1 MQIAPFFLCK
11 IELVMDALR
20 NFLTGRRLIFIGIF
34 LAVPFV
40 FFGTNS
46 FGTVLTDFGRV
57 NGLKVTPYDINIAVS
72 NVDRRLDQIY
82 GEEFSR
88 ELLGD
93 GVYQGYV
100 RQEIVAQKAL
110 LSQAIELG
118 LNYSEDDAKRSIM
131 QNTAFQVDG
140 KFDQEIFQATL
151 RSNGIVPKEF
161 IEAVRN
167 DFIVN
172 QFLLSVG
179 NSSYVLDS
187 EIYQL
192 IELLEQKR
200 NIEFFKI
207 DFQKLKDS
215 SDISLSDAQSY
226 FEENSFIF
234 QTPEKKIFQFIRMDQ
249 EDYKSDVEVPENFLN
264 DKYNE
269 YLVQLKQRI
278 ERRISHLMLDI
289 SAFNSR
295 QEANLTLQTLK
306 EDIQNGSITFEDA
319 VVNNSSDF
327 ATVDLG
333 GDLGFS
339 SGESFPAEFELAIQN
354 MQINELSNIV
364 DLGDTLH
371 LLKLTEINEENPL
384 TIDEMEVE
392 FLNDLMDQE
401 SLALMND
408 DRDSIE
414 DLILNNY
421 RLEEIALEM
430 NLAIKETQPIDDI
443 DFSSEDFAFNQF
455 LMGLPE
461 NTDYAEV
468 FETETGFYVA
478 SLKTLI
484 EPQQQEFS
492 EVVET
497 VFDMLKTDF
506 ANDQLS
512 QLSSSY
518 LEALNGDADEII
530 LESGVTRESYNS
542 LGRDSSLLPPDIIEG
557 IFDSKKD
564 TAYTAQ
570 SSNNDTYIL
579 VVDDITLPE
588 ISEIEALQ
596 SNYAE
601 FVESISLIK
610 LNQVL
615 ESEISNNINDK
626 IKNLNI

>member
-1 MQIAPFFLCK
+1 
-11 IELVMDALR
+11 MDGLR

-46 FGTVLTDFGRV
+46 FGTVFTDFGKV

-72 NVDRRLDQIY
+72 NVDRRLEQIY
-82 GEEFSR
+82 GGEFSR

-93 GVYQGYV
+93 GVYQGYI

-172 QFLLSVG
+172 QFLISVG

-187 EIYQL
+187 EIHQL

-200 NIEFFKI
+200 NVEFFKI

-215 SDISLSDAQSY
+215 SDISLSDAQTY
-226 FEENSFIF
+226 FEENSFVF

-249 EDYKSDVEVPENFLN
+249 EDYKSDVEVPENFVN
-264 DKYNE
+264 DQYNE

-278 ERRISHLMLDI
+278 ERRISHLMLDV

-319 VVNNSSDF
+319 VINNSSDF

-384 TIDEMEVE
+384 TLEEMEVE
-392 FLNDLMDQE
+392 FLNELMDQE

-408 DRDSIE
+408 DRDAIE

-430 NLAIKETQPIDDI
+430 NLAIQETPPIDDI

-461 NTDYAEV
+461 NADYAEV
-468 FETETGFYVA
+468 FETESGFYVA

-518 LEALNGDADEII
+518 LEALNGDIDEII

-579 VVDDITLPE
+579 VVGDITLPE

>member
-1 MQIAPFFLCK
+1 
-11 IELVMDALR
+11 MDGLR

-46 FGTVLTDFGRV
+46 FGTVFTDFGKV

-72 NVDRRLDQIY
+72 NVDRRLEQIY
-82 GEEFSR
+82 GGEFSR

-93 GVYQGYV
+93 GAYQDYV

-172 QFLLSVG
+172 QFLMSVG

-187 EIYQL
+187 EIHQL

-200 NIEFFKI
+200 NVEFFKI

-226 FEENSFIF
+226 FEENSFVF

-249 EDYKSDVEVPENFLN
+249 EDYKSDVEVPENFVN
-264 DKYNE
+264 DQYNE

-278 ERRISHLMLDI
+278 ERRISHLMLDV

-319 VVNNSSDF
+319 VINNSSDF

-384 TIDEMEVE
+384 TLEEMEVE
-392 FLNDLMDQE
+392 FLNELMDQE

-430 NLAIKETQPIDDI
+430 NLAIKETPPIDDI

-461 NTDYAEV
+461 NADYAEV
-468 FETETGFYVA
+468 FETESGFYVA

-518 LEALNGDADEII
+518 LEALNGEIDEII

>member
-1 MQIAPFFLCK
+1 
-11 IELVMDALR
+11 MDGLR

-46 FGTVLTDFGRV
+46 FGTVFTDFGKV

-72 NVDRRLDQIY
+72 NVDRRLEQIY
-82 GEEFSR
+82 GGEFSR
-88 ELLGD
+88 ELLVD
-93 GVYQGYV
+93 GAYQDYV

-172 QFLLSVG
+172 QFLMSVG

-187 EIYQL
+187 EIHQL

-200 NIEFFKI
+200 NVEFFKI

-226 FEENSFIF
+226 FEENSFVF

-249 EDYKSDVEVPENFLN
+249 EDYKSDVEVPENFVS
-264 DKYNE
+264 DQYNE

-278 ERRISHLMLDI
+278 ERRISHLMLDV

-319 VVNNSSDF
+319 VINNSSDF

-384 TIDEMEVE
+384 TLEEMEVE
-392 FLNDLMDQE
+392 FLNELMDQE

-461 NTDYAEV
+461 NPDYAEV
-468 FETETGFYVA
+468 FETENGFYVA

-518 LEALNGDADEII
+518 LEALNGEIDEII

-579 VVDDITLPE
+579 VVDEITLPE

-596 SNYAE
+596 SSYAE

>member
-1 MQIAPFFLCK
+1 
-11 IELVMDALR
+11 MDGLR

-46 FGTVLTDFGRV
+46 FGTVFTDFGKV

-72 NVDRRLDQIY
+72 NVDRRLEQIY
-82 GEEFSR
+82 GGEFSR

-172 QFLLSVG
+172 QFLMSVG

-187 EIYQL
+187 EIHQL

-200 NIEFFKI
+200 NVDFFKI

-226 FEENSFIF
+226 FEENSFVF
-234 QTPEKKIFQFIRMDQ
+234 RTPEKKIFQFIEMDQ
-249 EDYKSDVEVPENFLN
+249 EDYKSDIEVPENFVN
-264 DKYNE
+264 DQYNE

-278 ERRISHLMLDI
+278 ERRISHLMLDV

-384 TIDEMEVE
+384 TLEEMEVE
-392 FLNDLMDQE
+392 FLNELMDQE

-408 DRDSIE
+408 DRDAIE

-430 NLAIKETQPIDDI
+430 NLAIKETPPIDDI

-518 LEALNGDADEII
+518 LDALNGEVDEII

>member
-1 MQIAPFFLCK
+1 
-11 IELVMDALR
+11 MDGLR

-46 FGTVLTDFGRV
+46 FGTVFTDFGKV

-72 NVDRRLDQIY
+72 NVDRRLEQIY
-82 GEEFSR
+82 GGEFSR

-93 GVYQGYV
+93 GAYQGYV

-172 QFLLSVG
+172 QFLMSVG

-187 EIYQL
+187 EIHQL

-200 NIEFFKI
+200 NVEFFKI

-226 FEENSFIF
+226 FEENSFVF

-249 EDYKSDVEVPENFLN
+249 EDYKSDVEVPENFVN
-264 DKYNE
+264 DQYNE

-278 ERRISHLMLDI
+278 ERRISHLMLDV

-319 VVNNSSDF
+319 VINNSSDF

-384 TIDEMEVE
+384 TLEEMEVE
-392 FLNDLMDQE
+392 FLNELMDQE

-430 NLAIKETQPIDDI
+430 NLAIKETQPIHDI

-461 NTDYAEV
+461 NADYAEV
-468 FETETGFYVA
+468 FETESGFYVA

-518 LEALNGDADEII
+518 LEALNGENDEII
-530 LESGVTRESYNS
+530 LDSGVTRESYNS

>member
-1 MQIAPFFLCK
+1 
-11 IELVMDALR
+11 MDGLR

-46 FGTVLTDFGRV
+46 FGTVFTDFGKV

-72 NVDRRLDQIY
+72 NVDRRLEQIY
-82 GEEFSR
+82 GGEFSR

-93 GVYQGYV
+93 GAYQGYV

-172 QFLLSVG
+172 QFLMSVG

-187 EIYQL
+187 EIHQL

-200 NIEFFKI
+200 NVEFFKI

-226 FEENSFIF
+226 FEENSFVF

-249 EDYKSDVEVPENFLN
+249 EDYKSDVEVPENFVN
-264 DKYNE
+264 DQYNE

-278 ERRISHLMLDI
+278 ERRISHLMLDV

-319 VVNNSSDF
+319 VINNSSDF

-384 TIDEMEVE
+384 TLEEMEVE
-392 FLNDLMDQE
+392 FLNELMDQE
-401 SLALMND
+401 SLALLND

-461 NTDYAEV
+461 NADYAEV
-468 FETETGFYVA
+468 FETESGFYVA

-484 EPQQQEFS
+484 EPKQQEFS

-518 LEALNGDADEII
+518 LEALNGEIDEII

>member
-1 MQIAPFFLCK
+1 
-11 IELVMDALR
+11 MDGLR

-46 FGTVLTDFGRV
+46 FGTVFTDFGKV

-72 NVDRRLDQIY
+72 NVDRRLEQIY
-82 GEEFSR
+82 GGEFSR

-93 GVYQGYV
+93 GAYQDYV

-172 QFLLSVG
+172 QFLMSVG

-187 EIYQL
+187 EIHQL

-200 NIEFFKI
+200 NVEFFKI

-226 FEENSFIF
+226 FEENSFVF

-249 EDYKSDVEVPENFLN
+249 EDYKSDVEVPENFVN
-264 DKYNE
+264 DQYNE

-278 ERRISHLMLDI
+278 ERRISHLMLDV

-319 VVNNSSDF
+319 VINNSSDF

-384 TIDEMEVE
+384 TLEEMEVE
-392 FLNDLMDQE
+392 FLNELMDQE

-430 NLAIKETQPIDDI
+430 NLAIKETPPIDDI

-461 NTDYAEV
+461 NPDYAEV
-468 FETETGFYVA
+468 FETENGFYVA

-518 LEALNGDADEII
+518 LDALNGEVDEII

>member
-1 MQIAPFFLCK
+1 
-11 IELVMDALR
+11 MDGLR

-46 FGTVLTDFGRV
+46 FGTVFTDFGKV

-72 NVDRRLDQIY
+72 NVDRRLEQIY
-82 GEEFSR
+82 GGEFSR

-93 GVYQGYV
+93 GAYQDYV

-140 KFDQEIFQATL
+140 KFDQEVFQATL

-172 QFLLSVG
+172 QFLMSVG

-187 EIYQL
+187 EIHQL

-200 NIEFFKI
+200 NVEFFKI

-226 FEENSFIF
+226 FEENSFVF

-249 EDYKSDVEVPENFLN
+249 EDYKSDVEVPENFVN
-264 DKYNE
+264 DQYNE

-278 ERRISHLMLDI
+278 ERRISHLMLDV

-319 VVNNSSDF
+319 VINNSSDF

-384 TIDEMEVE
+384 TLEEMEVE
-392 FLNDLMDQE
+392 FLNELMDQE

-430 NLAIKETQPIDDI
+430 NLAIKETQPINDV

-461 NTDYAEV
+461 NPDYAEV
-468 FETETGFYVA
+468 FETENGFYVA

-518 LEALNGDADEII
+518 LEALNGEIDEII

>member
-1 MQIAPFFLCK
+1 
-11 IELVMDALR
+11 MDGLR

-46 FGTVLTDFGRV
+46 FGTVFTDFGKV

-72 NVDRRLDQIY
+72 NVDRRLEQIY
-82 GEEFSR
+82 GGEFSR

-93 GVYQGYV
+93 GAYQGYV

-140 KFDQEIFQATL
+140 KFDQEVFQATL

-172 QFLLSVG
+172 QFLMSVG

-187 EIYQL
+187 EIHQL

-200 NIEFFKI
+200 NVEFFKI

-226 FEENSFIF
+226 FEENSFVF

-249 EDYKSDVEVPENFLN
+249 EDYKSDVEVPENFVN
-264 DKYNE
+264 DQYNE

-278 ERRISHLMLDI
+278 ERRISHLMLDV

-319 VVNNSSDF
+319 VINNSSDF

-384 TIDEMEVE
+384 TLEEMEVE
-392 FLNDLMDQE
+392 FLNELMDQE

-461 NTDYAEV
+461 NADYAEV
-468 FETETGFYVA
+468 FETESGFYVA

-518 LEALNGDADEII
+518 LEALNGEIDEII
-530 LESGVTRESYNS
+530 LEVGVTRESYNS

>member
-1 MQIAPFFLCK
+1 
-11 IELVMDALR
+11 MDGLR

-46 FGTVLTDFGRV
+46 FGTVFTDFGKV

-72 NVDRRLDQIY
+72 NVDRRLEQIY
-82 GEEFSR
+82 GGEFSR

-172 QFLLSVG
+172 QFLMSVG

-187 EIYQL
+187 EIHQL

-200 NIEFFKI
+200 NVEFFKI

-226 FEENSFIF
+226 FEENSFVF

-249 EDYKSDVEVPENFLN
+249 EDYKSDVEVPENFVN
-264 DKYNE
+264 DQYNE

-278 ERRISHLMLDI
+278 ERRISHLMLDV

-319 VVNNSSDF
+319 VINNSSDF

-384 TIDEMEVE
+384 TLEEMEVE
-392 FLNDLMDQE
+392 FLNELMDQE
-401 SLALMND
+401 SLALLND

-461 NTDYAEV
+461 NPDYAEV
-468 FETETGFYVA
+468 FETENGFYVA

-518 LEALNGDADEII
+518 LEALNGEVDEII

>member
-1 MQIAPFFLCK
+1 
-11 IELVMDALR
+11 MDGLR

-46 FGTVLTDFGRV
+46 FGTVFTDFGKV

-72 NVDRRLDQIY
+72 NVDRRLEQIY
-82 GEEFSR
+82 GGEFSR

-93 GVYQGYV
+93 GAYQGYV

-172 QFLLSVG
+172 QFLMSVG

-187 EIYQL
+187 EIHQL

-200 NIEFFKI
+200 NVEFFKI

-226 FEENSFIF
+226 FEENSFVF

-249 EDYKSDVEVPENFLN
+249 EDYKSDVEVPENFVN
-264 DKYNE
+264 DQYNE

-278 ERRISHLMLDI
+278 ERRISHLMLDV

-319 VVNNSSDF
+319 VINNSSDF

-384 TIDEMEVE
+384 TLEEMEVE
-392 FLNDLMDQE
+392 FLNELMDQE

-430 NLAIKETQPIDDI
+430 NLAINETPPIDDI

-461 NTDYAEV
+461 NADYAEV
-468 FETETGFYVA
+468 FETESGFYVA

-518 LEALNGDADEII
+518 LEALNGEIDEII

>member
-1 MQIAPFFLCK
+1 
-11 IELVMDALR
+11 MDGLR

-46 FGTVLTDFGRV
+46 FGTVFTDFGKV

-72 NVDRRLDQIY
+72 NVDRRLEQIY
-82 GEEFSR
+82 GGEFSR

-172 QFLLSVG
+172 QFLMSVG

-187 EIYQL
+187 EIHQL

-200 NIEFFKI
+200 NVEFFKI

-226 FEENSFIF
+226 FEENSFVF

-249 EDYKSDVEVPENFLN
+249 EDYKSDVEVPENFVN
-264 DKYNE
+264 DQYNE

-278 ERRISHLMLDI
+278 ERRISHLMLDV

-319 VVNNSSDF
+319 VINNSSDF

-384 TIDEMEVE
+384 TLEEMEVE
-392 FLNDLMDQE
+392 FLNELMDQE

-430 NLAIKETQPIDDI
+430 NLAIKETPPIDDI

-518 LEALNGDADEII
+518 LDALNGEVDEII

-564 TAYTAQ
+564 TAYAAQ

>member
-1 MQIAPFFLCK
+1 
-11 IELVMDALR
+11 MDGLR

-46 FGTVLTDFGRV
+46 FGTVFTDFGKV

-72 NVDRRLDQIY
+72 NVDRRLEQIY
-82 GEEFSR
+82 GGEFSR

-93 GVYQGYV
+93 GAYQDYV

-172 QFLLSVG
+172 QFLMSVG

-187 EIYQL
+187 EIHQL

-200 NIEFFKI
+200 NVEFFKI

-226 FEENSFIF
+226 FEENSFVF

-249 EDYKSDVEVPENFLN
+249 EDYKSDVEVPENFVN
-264 DKYNE
+264 DQYNE

-278 ERRISHLMLDI
+278 ERRISHLMLDV

-319 VVNNSSDF
+319 VINNSSDF

-384 TIDEMEVE
+384 TLEEMEVE
-392 FLNDLMDQE
+392 FLNELMDQE
-401 SLALMND
+401 SLALLND

-461 NTDYAEV
+461 NPDYAEV
-468 FETETGFYVA
+468 FETENGFYVA

-518 LEALNGDADEII
+518 LEALNGEIDEII
-530 LESGVTRESYNS
+530 LEVGVTRESYNS

>member
-1 MQIAPFFLCK
+1 
-11 IELVMDALR
+11 MDGLR

-46 FGTVLTDFGRV
+46 FGTVFTDFGKV

-72 NVDRRLDQIY
+72 NVDRRLEQIY
-82 GEEFSR
+82 GGEFSR

-100 RQEIVAQKAL
+100 RQEIIAQKAL

-249 EDYKSDVEVPENFLN
+249 EDYKSDVEVPENFVN
-264 DKYNE
+264 DQYNE

-278 ERRISHLMLDI
+278 ERRISHLMLDV

-384 TIDEMEVE
+384 TIEEMEVE
-392 FLNDLMDQE
+392 FLNELMDQE

>member
-1 MQIAPFFLCK
+1 
-11 IELVMDALR
+11 MDGLR

-46 FGTVLTDFGRV
+46 FGTVFTDFGKV

-72 NVDRRLDQIY
+72 NVDRRLEQIY
-82 GEEFSR
+82 GGEFSR

-172 QFLLSVG
+172 QFLMSVG

-187 EIYQL
+187 EIHQL

-200 NIEFFKI
+200 NVEFFKI

-226 FEENSFIF
+226 FEENSFVF

-249 EDYKSDVEVPENFLN
+249 EDYKSDVEVPENFVN
-264 DKYNE
+264 DQYNE
-269 YLVQLKQRI
+269 YLVQLKKRI
-278 ERRISHLMLDI
+278 ERRISHLMLDV

-306 EDIQNGSITFEDA
+306 EDIQNGSTTFEDA
-319 VVNNSSDF
+319 VINNSSDF

-384 TIDEMEVE
+384 TLEEMEVE
-392 FLNDLMDQE
+392 FLNELMDQE

-430 NLAIKETQPIDDI
+430 NLAIKETPPIDDI

-518 LEALNGDADEII
+518 LDALNGEVDEII

-564 TAYTAQ
+564 TAYAAQ

>member
-1 MQIAPFFLCK
+1 
-11 IELVMDALR
+11 MDGLR

-46 FGTVLTDFGRV
+46 FGTVFTDFGKV

-72 NVDRRLDQIY
+72 NVDRRLEQIY
-82 GEEFSR
+82 GGEFSR

-93 GVYQGYV
+93 GAYQGYV

-172 QFLLSVG
+172 QFLMSVG

-187 EIYQL
+187 EIHQL

-200 NIEFFKI
+200 NVEFFKI

-226 FEENSFIF
+226 FEENSFVF

-249 EDYKSDVEVPENFLN
+249 ENYKSDVEVPENFVN
-264 DKYNE
+264 DQYNE

-278 ERRISHLMLDI
+278 ERRISHLMLDV

-319 VVNNSSDF
+319 VINNSSDF

-384 TIDEMEVE
+384 TLEEMEVE
-392 FLNDLMDQE
+392 FLNELMDQE

-461 NTDYAEV
+461 NADYAEV
-468 FETETGFYVA
+468 FETESGFYVA

-518 LEALNGDADEII
+518 LEALNGEIDEII

>member
-1 MQIAPFFLCK
+1 
-11 IELVMDALR
+11 MDGLR

-46 FGTVLTDFGRV
+46 FGTVFTDFGKV

-72 NVDRRLDQIY
+72 NVDRRLEQIY
-82 GEEFSR
+82 GGEFSR

-172 QFLLSVG
+172 QFLMSVG

-187 EIYQL
+187 EIHQL

-200 NIEFFKI
+200 NVEFFKI

-226 FEENSFIF
+226 FEENSFVF
-234 QTPEKKIFQFIRMDQ
+234 QTPEKKIFQFIRINQ
-249 EDYKSDVEVPENFLN
+249 EDYKSDVEVPENFVN
-264 DKYNE
+264 DQYNE

-278 ERRISHLMLDI
+278 ERRISHLMLDV

-319 VVNNSSDF
+319 VINNSSDF

-384 TIDEMEVE
+384 TLEEMEVE
-392 FLNDLMDQE
+392 FLNELMDQE

-461 NTDYAEV
+461 NADYAEV

-518 LEALNGDADEII
+518 LEALNGEIDEII

>member
-1 MQIAPFFLCK
+1 
-11 IELVMDALR
+11 MDGLR

-46 FGTVLTDFGRV
+46 FGTVFTDFGKV

-72 NVDRRLDQIY
+72 NVDRRLEQIY
-82 GEEFSR
+82 GGEFSR

-93 GVYQGYV
+93 GAYQGYV

-172 QFLLSVG
+172 QFLMSVG

-187 EIYQL
+187 EIHQL

-200 NIEFFKI
+200 NVEFFKI

-226 FEENSFIF
+226 FEENSFVF

-249 EDYKSDVEVPENFLN
+249 EDYKSDVEVPENFVN
-264 DKYNE
+264 DQYNE

-278 ERRISHLMLDI
+278 ERRISHLMLDV

-319 VVNNSSDF
+319 VINNSSDF

-384 TIDEMEVE
+384 TLEEMEVE
-392 FLNDLMDQE
+392 FLNELMDQE

-430 NLAIKETQPIDDI
+430 NLAIKETPPIDDI

-518 LEALNGDADEII
+518 LDALNGEVDEII

-570 SSNNDTYIL
+570 SSNKDTYIL

>member
-1 MQIAPFFLCK
+1 
-11 IELVMDALR
+11 MDGLR

-46 FGTVLTDFGRV
+46 FGTVFTDFGKV

-72 NVDRRLDQIY
+72 NVDRRLEQIY
-82 GEEFSR
+82 GGEFSR

-172 QFLLSVG
+172 QFLMSVG

-187 EIYQL
+187 EIHQL

-200 NIEFFKI
+200 NVEFFKI

-226 FEENSFIF
+226 FEENSFVF
-234 QTPEKKIFQFIRMDQ
+234 QTPEKKIFQFIKMDQ
-249 EDYKSDVEVPENFLN
+249 EDYKSDIEVPENFVN
-264 DKYNE
+264 DQYNE

-278 ERRISHLMLDI
+278 ERRISHLMLDV

-319 VVNNSSDF
+319 VINNSSDF

-384 TIDEMEVE
+384 TLEEMEVE
-392 FLNDLMDQE
+392 FLNELMDQE

-430 NLAIKETQPIDDI
+430 NLAIKETPPIDDI

-461 NTDYAEV
+461 NADYAEV

-518 LEALNGDADEII
+518 LEALNGEIDEII

>member
-1 MQIAPFFLCK
+1 
-11 IELVMDALR
+11 MDGLR

-46 FGTVLTDFGRV
+46 FGTVFTDFGKV

-72 NVDRRLDQIY
+72 NVDRRLEQIY
-82 GEEFSR
+82 GGEFSR

-93 GVYQGYV
+93 GAYQGYV

-172 QFLLSVG
+172 QFLMSVG

-187 EIYQL
+187 EIHQL

-200 NIEFFKI
+200 NVEFFKI

-226 FEENSFIF
+226 FEENSFVF
-234 QTPEKKIFQFIRMDQ
+234 QTPEKKIFQFIKMDQ
-249 EDYKSDVEVPENFLN
+249 EDYKSDIEVPENFVN
-264 DKYNE
+264 DQYNE

-278 ERRISHLMLDI
+278 ERRISHLMLDV

-319 VVNNSSDF
+319 VINNSSDF

-384 TIDEMEVE
+384 TLEEMEVE
-392 FLNDLMDQE
+392 FLNELMDQE

-430 NLAIKETQPIDDI
+430 NLAIKETPPIDDI

-461 NTDYAEV
+461 NADYAEV

-518 LEALNGDADEII
+518 LEALNGEIDEII

>member
-1 MQIAPFFLCK
+1 
-11 IELVMDALR
+11 MDGLR

-46 FGTVLTDFGRV
+46 FGTVFTDFGKV

-72 NVDRRLDQIY
+72 NVDRRLEQIY
-82 GEEFSR
+82 GGEFSR

-172 QFLLSVG
+172 QFLMSVG

-187 EIYQL
+187 EIHQL

-200 NIEFFKI
+200 NVEFFKI

-226 FEENSFIF
+226 FEENSFVF

-249 EDYKSDVEVPENFLN
+249 EDYKSDVEVPENFVN
-264 DKYNE
+264 DQYNE

-278 ERRISHLMLDI
+278 ERRISHLMLDV

-306 EDIQNGSITFEDA
+306 EDIQNGSTTFEDA
-319 VVNNSSDF
+319 VINNSSDF

-384 TIDEMEVE
+384 TLEEMEVE
-392 FLNDLMDQE
+392 FLNELMDQE

-430 NLAIKETQPIDDI
+430 NLAIKETPPIDDI

-518 LEALNGDADEII
+518 LDALNGEVDEII

-564 TAYTAQ
+564 TAYAAQ

>member
-1 MQIAPFFLCK
+1 
-11 IELVMDALR
+11 MDGLR

-46 FGTVLTDFGRV
+46 FGTVFTDFGKV

-72 NVDRRLDQIY
+72 NVDRRLEQIY
-82 GEEFSR
+82 GGEFSR

-93 GVYQGYV
+93 GAYQGYV

-172 QFLLSVG
+172 QFLMSVG

-187 EIYQL
+187 EIHQL

-200 NIEFFKI
+200 NVEFFKI

-226 FEENSFIF
+226 FEENSFVF

-249 EDYKSDVEVPENFLN
+249 EDYKSDVEVPENFVN
-264 DKYNE
+264 DQYNE

-278 ERRISHLMLDI
+278 ERRISHLMLDV

-319 VVNNSSDF
+319 VINNSSDF

-384 TIDEMEVE
+384 TLEEMEVE
-392 FLNDLMDQE
+392 FLNELMDQE
-401 SLALMND
+401 SLALLND

-461 NTDYAEV
+461 NPDYAEV
-468 FETETGFYVA
+468 FETENGFYVA

-518 LEALNGDADEII
+518 LEALNGEVDEII

>member
-1 MQIAPFFLCK
+1 
-11 IELVMDALR
+11 MDGLR

-46 FGTVLTDFGRV
+46 FGTVFTDFGKV

-72 NVDRRLDQIY
+72 NVDRRLEQIY
-82 GEEFSR
+82 GGEFSR

-93 GVYQGYV
+93 GAYQGYV

-172 QFLLSVG
+172 QFLMSVG

-187 EIYQL
+187 EIHQL

-200 NIEFFKI
+200 NVEFFKI

-226 FEENSFIF
+226 FEENSFVF

-249 EDYKSDVEVPENFLN
+249 EDYKSDVEVPENFVN
-264 DKYNE
+264 DQYNE

-278 ERRISHLMLDI
+278 ERSSSHLMLDV

-319 VVNNSSDF
+319 VINNSSDF

-384 TIDEMEVE
+384 TLEEMEVE
-392 FLNDLMDQE
+392 FLNELMDQE

-461 NTDYAEV
+461 NADYAEV

-518 LEALNGDADEII
+518 LEALNGEIDEII

>member
-1 MQIAPFFLCK
+1 
-11 IELVMDALR
+11 MDGLR

-46 FGTVLTDFGRV
+46 FGTVFTDFGKV

-72 NVDRRLDQIY
+72 NVDRRLEQIY
-82 GEEFSR
+82 GGEFSR

-93 GVYQGYV
+93 GAYQGYV

-172 QFLLSVG
+172 QFLMSVG

-187 EIYQL
+187 EIHQL

-200 NIEFFKI
+200 NVEFFKI

-226 FEENSFIF
+226 FEENSFVF

-249 EDYKSDVEVPENFLN
+249 EDYKSDVEVPENFVN
-264 DKYNE
+264 DQYNE

-278 ERRISHLMLDI
+278 ERRISHLMLDV

-319 VVNNSSDF
+319 VINNSSDF

-384 TIDEMEVE
+384 TLEEMEVE
-392 FLNDLMDQE
+392 FLNELMDQE
-401 SLALMND
+401 SLALLND
-408 DRDSIE
+408 DRDAIE

-461 NTDYAEV
+461 NPDYAEV
-468 FETETGFYVA
+468 FETESGFYVA

-518 LEALNGDADEII
+518 LEALNGEVDEII

>member
-1 MQIAPFFLCK
+1 
-11 IELVMDALR
+11 MDGLR

-46 FGTVLTDFGRV
+46 FGTVFTDFGKV

-72 NVDRRLDQIY
+72 NVDRRLEQIY
-82 GEEFSR
+82 GGEFSR

-93 GVYQGYV
+93 GAYQDYV

-172 QFLLSVG
+172 QFLMSVG

-187 EIYQL
+187 EIHQL

-200 NIEFFKI
+200 NVEFFKI

-226 FEENSFIF
+226 FEENSFVF

-249 EDYKSDVEVPENFLN
+249 EDYKSDVEVPENFVN
-264 DKYNE
+264 DQYNE

-278 ERRISHLMLDI
+278 ERRISHLMLDV

-319 VVNNSSDF
+319 VINNSSDF

-384 TIDEMEVE
+384 TLEEMEVE
-392 FLNDLMDQE
+392 FLNELMDQE

-461 NTDYAEV
+461 NPDYAEV
-468 FETETGFYVA
+468 FETENGFYVA

-518 LEALNGDADEII
+518 LEALNGEIDEII

>member
-1 MQIAPFFLCK
+1 
-11 IELVMDALR
+11 MDGLR

-46 FGTVLTDFGRV
+46 FGTVFTDFGKV

-72 NVDRRLDQIY
+72 NVDRRLEQIY
-82 GEEFSR
+82 GGEFSR

-93 GVYQGYV
+93 GAYQDYV

-172 QFLLSVG
+172 QFLMSVG

-187 EIYQL
+187 EIHQL

-200 NIEFFKI
+200 NVEFFKI

-226 FEENSFIF
+226 FEENSFVF

-249 EDYKSDVEVPENFLN
+249 EDYKSDVEVPENFVN
-264 DKYNE
+264 DQYNE

-278 ERRISHLMLDI
+278 ERRISHLMLDV

-319 VVNNSSDF
+319 VINNSSDF

-384 TIDEMEVE
+384 TLEEMEIE
-392 FLNDLMDQE
+392 FLNELMDQE

-430 NLAIKETQPIDDI
+430 NLVIKETPPIDDI

-461 NTDYAEV
+461 NPDYAEV
-468 FETETGFYVA
+468 FETESGFYVA

-518 LEALNGDADEII
+518 LEALNGEIDEII

>member
-1 MQIAPFFLCK
+1 
-11 IELVMDALR
+11 MDGLR

-46 FGTVLTDFGRV
+46 FGTVFTDFGKV

-72 NVDRRLDQIY
+72 NVDRRLEQIY
-82 GEEFSR
+82 GGEFSR

-93 GVYQGYV
+93 GAYQDYV
-100 RQEIVAQKAL
+100 RQEIVAQKVL

-172 QFLLSVG
+172 QFLMSVG

-187 EIYQL
+187 EIHQL

-200 NIEFFKI
+200 NVEFFKI

-226 FEENSFIF
+226 FEENSFVF

-249 EDYKSDVEVPENFLN
+249 EDYKSDVEVPENFVN
-264 DKYNE
+264 DQYNE

-278 ERRISHLMLDI
+278 ERRISHLMLDV

-319 VVNNSSDF
+319 VINNSSDF

-384 TIDEMEVE
+384 TLEEMEVE
-392 FLNDLMDQE
+392 FLNELMDQE

-430 NLAIKETQPIDDI
+430 SLAIKETPPIDDI

-461 NTDYAEV
+461 NADYAEV

-518 LEALNGDADEII
+518 LDALNGEVDEII

>member
-1 MQIAPFFLCK
+1 
-11 IELVMDALR
+11 MDGLR

-46 FGTVLTDFGRV
+46 FGTVFTDFGKV

-72 NVDRRLDQIY
+72 NVDRRLEQIY
-82 GEEFSR
+82 GGEFSR

-172 QFLLSVG
+172 QFLMSVG

-187 EIYQL
+187 EIHQL

-200 NIEFFKI
+200 NVNFFKI

-226 FEENSFIF
+226 FEENSFVF
-234 QTPEKKIFQFIRMDQ
+234 QTPEKKIFQFIKMDQ
-249 EDYKSDVEVPENFLN
+249 EDYKSDIEVPENFVN
-264 DKYNE
+264 DQYNE

-278 ERRISHLMLDI
+278 ERRISHLMLDV

-319 VVNNSSDF
+319 VINNSSDF

-384 TIDEMEVE
+384 TLEEMEVE
-392 FLNDLMDQE
+392 FLNELMDQE

-430 NLAIKETQPIDDI
+430 NLAIKETPPIDDI

-461 NTDYAEV
+461 NADYAEV

-518 LEALNGDADEII
+518 LEALNGEIDEII

>member
-1 MQIAPFFLCK
+1 
-11 IELVMDALR
+11 MDGLR

-46 FGTVLTDFGRV
+46 FGTVFTDFGKV

-72 NVDRRLDQIY
+72 NVDRRLEQIY
-82 GEEFSR
+82 GGEFSR

-93 GVYQGYV
+93 GAYQGYV

-172 QFLLSVG
+172 QFLMSVG

-187 EIYQL
+187 EIHQL

-200 NIEFFKI
+200 NVEFFKI

-226 FEENSFIF
+226 FEENSFVF

-249 EDYKSDVEVPENFLN
+249 EDYKSDVEVPENFVN
-264 DKYNE
+264 DQYNE

-278 ERRISHLMLDI
+278 ERRISHLMLDV

-319 VVNNSSDF
+319 VINNSSDF

-384 TIDEMEVE
+384 TLEEMEVE
-392 FLNDLMDQE
+392 FLNELMDQE
-401 SLALMND
+401 SLALLND
-408 DRDSIE
+408 DRDAIE

-430 NLAIKETQPIDDI
+430 NLAIKETPPIDDI

-518 LEALNGDADEII
+518 LEALNGEIDEII

>member
-1 MQIAPFFLCK
+1 
-11 IELVMDALR
+11 MDGLR

-46 FGTVLTDFGRV
+46 FGTVFTDFGKV

-72 NVDRRLDQIY
+72 NVDRRLEQIY
-82 GEEFSR
+82 GGEFSR

-172 QFLLSVG
+172 QFLMSVG

-187 EIYQL
+187 EIHQL

-200 NIEFFKI
+200 NVEFFKI

-226 FEENSFIF
+226 FEENSFVF
-234 QTPEKKIFQFIRMDQ
+234 QTPEKKIFQFIRINQ
-249 EDYKSDVEVPENFLN
+249 EDYKSDVEVPENFVN
-264 DKYNE
+264 DQYNE

-278 ERRISHLMLDI
+278 ERRISHLMLDV

-306 EDIQNGSITFEDA
+306 EDIQNGSTTFEDA
-319 VVNNSSDF
+319 VINNSSDF

-384 TIDEMEVE
+384 TLEEMEVE
-392 FLNDLMDQE
+392 FLNELMDQE

-430 NLAIKETQPIDDI
+430 NLAIKETPPIDDI

-461 NTDYAEV
+461 NADYAEV

-518 LEALNGDADEII
+518 LEALNGEIDEII

>member
-1 MQIAPFFLCK
+1 
-11 IELVMDALR
+11 MDGLR

-46 FGTVLTDFGRV
+46 FGTVFTDFGKV

-72 NVDRRLDQIY
+72 NVDRRLEQIY
-82 GEEFSR
+82 GGEFSR

-93 GVYQGYV
+93 GAYQDYV

-172 QFLLSVG
+172 QFLMSVG

-187 EIYQL
+187 EIHQL

-200 NIEFFKI
+200 NVEFFKI

-226 FEENSFIF
+226 FEENSFVF

-249 EDYKSDVEVPENFLN
+249 EDYKSDVEVPENFVN
-264 DKYNE
+264 DQYNE

-278 ERRISHLMLDI
+278 ERRISHLMLDV

-319 VVNNSSDF
+319 VINNSSDF

-384 TIDEMEVE
+384 TLEEMEVE
-392 FLNDLMDQE
+392 FLNELMDQE

-461 NTDYAEV
+461 NADYAEV
-468 FETETGFYVA
+468 FETENGFYVA

-518 LEALNGDADEII
+518 LEALNGEVDEII

>member
-1 MQIAPFFLCK
+1 
-11 IELVMDALR
+11 MDGLR

-46 FGTVLTDFGRV
+46 FGTVFTDFGKV

-72 NVDRRLDQIY
+72 NVDRRLEQIY
-82 GEEFSR
+82 GGEFSR

-93 GVYQGYV
+93 GAYQDYV

-172 QFLLSVG
+172 QFLMSVG

-187 EIYQL
+187 EIHQL

-200 NIEFFKI
+200 NVEFFKI

-226 FEENSFIF
+226 FEENSFVF

-249 EDYKSDVEVPENFLN
+249 EDYKSDVEVPENFVN
-264 DKYNE
+264 DQYNE

-278 ERRISHLMLDI
+278 ERRISHLMLDV

-319 VVNNSSDF
+319 VINNSSDF

-384 TIDEMEVE
+384 TLEEMEVE
-392 FLNDLMDQE
+392 FLNELMDQE

-461 NTDYAEV
+461 NPDYAEV
-468 FETETGFYVA
+468 FETENGFYVA

-497 VFDMLKTDF
+497 VFDMLKTDL

-518 LEALNGDADEII
+518 LEALNGEVDEII

>member
-1 MQIAPFFLCK
+1 
-11 IELVMDALR
+11 MDGLR

-46 FGTVLTDFGRV
+46 FGTVFTDFGKV

-72 NVDRRLDQIY
+72 NVDRRLEQIY
-82 GEEFSR
+82 GGEFSR

-93 GVYQGYV
+93 GAYQGYV

-172 QFLLSVG
+172 QFLMSVG

-187 EIYQL
+187 EIHQL

-200 NIEFFKI
+200 NVEFFKI

-226 FEENSFIF
+226 FEENSFVF

-249 EDYKSDVEVPENFLN
+249 EDYKSDVEVPENFVN
-264 DKYNE
+264 DQYNE

-278 ERRISHLMLDI
+278 ERRISHLMLDV

-319 VVNNSSDF
+319 VINNSSDF

-384 TIDEMEVE
+384 TLEEMEVE
-392 FLNDLMDQE
+392 FLNELMDQE

-461 NTDYAEV
+461 NADYAEV

-518 LEALNGDADEII
+518 LEALNGEIDEII

>member
-1 MQIAPFFLCK
+1 
-11 IELVMDALR
+11 MDGLR

-46 FGTVLTDFGRV
+46 FGTVFTDFGKV

-72 NVDRRLDQIY
+72 NVDRRLEQIY
-82 GEEFSR
+82 GGEFSR

-93 GVYQGYV
+93 GAYQGYV

-172 QFLLSVG
+172 QFLMSVG

-187 EIYQL
+187 EIHQL

-200 NIEFFKI
+200 NVEFFKI

-226 FEENSFIF
+226 FEENSFVF

-249 EDYKSDVEVPENFLN
+249 EDYKSDVEVPENFVN
-264 DKYNE
+264 DQYNE

-278 ERRISHLMLDI
+278 ERRISHLMLDV

-319 VVNNSSDF
+319 VINNSSDF

-384 TIDEMEVE
+384 TLEEMEVE
-392 FLNDLMDQE
+392 FLNELMDQE

-461 NTDYAEV
+461 NADYAEV
-468 FETETGFYVA
+468 FETESGFYVA

-518 LEALNGDADEII
+518 LEALNGEIDEII

>member
-1 MQIAPFFLCK
+1 
-11 IELVMDALR
+11 MDGLR

-46 FGTVLTDFGRV
+46 FGTVFTDFGKV

-72 NVDRRLDQIY
+72 NVDRRLEQIY
-82 GEEFSR
+82 GGEFSR

-93 GVYQGYV
+93 GAYQGYV

-172 QFLLSVG
+172 QFLMSVG

-187 EIYQL
+187 EIHQL

-200 NIEFFKI
+200 NVEFFKI

-226 FEENSFIF
+226 FEENSFVF

-249 EDYKSDVEVPENFLN
+249 EDYKSDVEVPENFVN
-264 DKYNE
+264 DQYNE

-278 ERRISHLMLDI
+278 ERRISHLMLDV

-319 VVNNSSDF
+319 VINNSSDF

-384 TIDEMEVE
+384 TLEEMEVE
-392 FLNDLMDQE
+392 FLNELMDQE

-430 NLAIKETQPIDDI
+430 NLAIKETKPIDDI

-461 NTDYAEV
+461 NADYAEV
-468 FETETGFYVA
+468 FETESGFYVA

-518 LEALNGDADEII
+518 LEALNGEIDEII
-530 LESGVTRESYNS
+530 LESGVSRESYNS

>member
-1 MQIAPFFLCK
+1 
-11 IELVMDALR
+11 MDGLR

-46 FGTVLTDFGRV
+46 FGTVFTDFGKV

-72 NVDRRLDQIY
+72 NVDRRLEQIY
-82 GEEFSR
+82 GGEFSR

-93 GVYQGYV
+93 GAYQGYV

-172 QFLLSVG
+172 QFLMSVG

-187 EIYQL
+187 EIHQL

-200 NIEFFKI
+200 NVEFFKI

-226 FEENSFIF
+226 FEENSFVF

-249 EDYKSDVEVPENFLN
+249 EDYKSDVEVPENFVN
-264 DKYNE
+264 DQYNE

-278 ERRISHLMLDI
+278 ERRISHLMLDV

-319 VVNNSSDF
+319 VINNSSDF

-384 TIDEMEVE
+384 TLEEMEIE
-392 FLNDLMDQE
+392 FLNELMDQE
-401 SLALMND
+401 SLALLND

-430 NLAIKETQPIDDI
+430 NLVIKETPPIDDI

-461 NTDYAEV
+461 NPDYAEV
-468 FETETGFYVA
+468 FETESGFYVA

-518 LEALNGDADEII
+518 LEALNGEIDEII

-564 TAYTAQ
+564 AAYIAQ

>member
-1 MQIAPFFLCK
+1 
-11 IELVMDALR
+11 MDGLR

-46 FGTVLTDFGRV
+46 FGTVFTDFGKV

-72 NVDRRLDQIY
+72 NVDRRLEQIY
-82 GEEFSR
+82 GGEFSR

-93 GVYQGYV
+93 GAYQDYV

-172 QFLLSVG
+172 QFLMSVG

-187 EIYQL
+187 EIHQL

-200 NIEFFKI
+200 NVEFFKI

-226 FEENSFIF
+226 FEENSFVF

-249 EDYKSDVEVPENFLN
+249 EDYKSDVEVPENFVN
-264 DKYNE
+264 DQYNE

-278 ERRISHLMLDI
+278 ERRISHLMLDV

-319 VVNNSSDF
+319 VINNSSDF

-384 TIDEMEVE
+384 TLEEMEVE
-392 FLNDLMDQE
+392 FLNELMDQE

-461 NTDYAEV
+461 NADYAEV
-468 FETETGFYVA
+468 FETENGFYVA

-518 LEALNGDADEII
+518 LEALNGEIDEII

>member
-1 MQIAPFFLCK
+1 
-11 IELVMDALR
+11 MDGLR

-46 FGTVLTDFGRV
+46 FGTVFTDFGKV

-72 NVDRRLDQIY
+72 NVDRRLEQIY
-82 GEEFSR
+82 GSEFSR

-93 GVYQGYV
+93 GAYQDYV

-140 KFDQEIFQATL
+140 KFDQEVFQATL

-172 QFLLSVG
+172 QFLMSVG

-187 EIYQL
+187 EIHQL

-200 NIEFFKI
+200 NVEFFKI

-226 FEENSFIF
+226 FEENSFVF

-249 EDYKSDVEVPENFLN
+249 EDYKSDVEVPENFVN
-264 DKYNE
+264 DQYNE

-278 ERRISHLMLDI
+278 ERRISHLMLDV

-319 VVNNSSDF
+319 VINNSSDF

-384 TIDEMEVE
+384 TLEEMEVE
-392 FLNDLMDQE
+392 FLNELMDQE

-408 DRDSIE
+408 DRDAIE

-430 NLAIKETQPIDDI
+430 NLAIKETPPIDDI

-461 NTDYAEV
+461 NADYAEV
-468 FETETGFYVA
+468 FETESGFYVA

-484 EPQQQEFS
+484 EPKQQEFS

-518 LEALNGDADEII
+518 LEALNGEIDEII

>member
-1 MQIAPFFLCK
+1 
-11 IELVMDALR
+11 MDGLR

-46 FGTVLTDFGRV
+46 FGTVFTDFGKV

-72 NVDRRLDQIY
+72 NVDRRLEQIY
-82 GEEFSR
+82 GGEFSR

-172 QFLLSVG
+172 QFLMSVG

-187 EIYQL
+187 EIHQL

-200 NIEFFKI
+200 NVEFFKI

-226 FEENSFIF
+226 FEENSFVF

-249 EDYKSDVEVPENFLN
+249 EDYKSDVEVPENFVN
-264 DKYNE
+264 DQYNE

-278 ERRISHLMLDI
+278 ERRISHLMLDV

-319 VVNNSSDF
+319 VINNSSDF

-384 TIDEMEVE
+384 TLEEMEVE
-392 FLNDLMDQE
+392 FLNELMDQE

-461 NTDYAEV
+461 NPDYAEV
-468 FETETGFYVA
+468 FETENGFYVA

-518 LEALNGDADEII
+518 LEALNGEVDEII